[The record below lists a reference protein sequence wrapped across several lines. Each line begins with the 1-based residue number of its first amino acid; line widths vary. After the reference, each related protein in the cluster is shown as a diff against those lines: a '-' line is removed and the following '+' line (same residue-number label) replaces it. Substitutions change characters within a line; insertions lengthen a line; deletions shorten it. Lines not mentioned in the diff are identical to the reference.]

1 MEMVSAI
8 RLIQKNERGRQGR
21 LRYNVIIESVAKAND
36 KKNARNDMKTGK
48 ATDMTAQEKEQFS
61 AEFIQRRIR
70 GILCRKDCEQ
80 KRQEEMIF
88 LGM

>member
-1 MEMVSAI
+1 
-8 RLIQKNERGRQGR
+8 
-21 LRYNVIIESVAKAND
+21 
-36 KKNARNDMKTGK
+36 MKTGK

-88 LGM
+88 LGMQRRQKTDEEIKHGPIQQAIDIAQQRKR